1 MLCIAML
8 FVIKVAMLLKEKN
21 TEVLE
26 NGRNQS

>member
-8 FVIKVAMLLKEKN
+8 FVIKVAMLFKEKN

-26 NGRNQS
+26 NGRN

>member
-26 NGRNQS
+26 NGTN